1 MTHMED
7 ENQFLLSIQNTLY
20 TLISSCKGKLKLQDL
35 ITMILSLHIA
45 SRNVLIEELVCNALE
60 QRTVSNSNKEF

>member
-20 TLISSCKGKLKLQDL
+20 ILISSCKGKLKLQNL